1 MRGVLL
7 PVCSWPGAWGYLPF
21 EENNN
26 NHPNKTMK
34 TFAMSLLTAVL
45 LAFGLNTLYAQTE
58 TTPHTVIHVVT
69 VKWKADATP
78 KQIQAA
84 LDGVKALP
92 SAYKGIL
99 RVWIKSIKVQGDKAN
114 AFVMEFADEAAL
126 KAYVDSPAQKEWYK
140 IYIPIRE
147 ESRTFDITN

>member
-1 MRGVLL
+1 
-7 PVCSWPGAWGYLPF
+7 
-21 EENNN
+21 
-26 NHPNKTMK
+26 MK
-34 TFAMSLLTAVL
+34 TFAMGLLTAAL
-45 LAFGLNTLYAQTE
+45 LTMGINTASAETD
-58 TTPHTVIHVVT
+58 TTPKTVIHVVT

-84 LDGVKALP
+84 LDGVKALAA
-92 SAYKGIL
+92 AYKGIT

-126 KAYVDSPAQKEWYK
+126 KAYADSSAQKEWYK

-147 ESRTFDITN
+147 ESTTFDITN